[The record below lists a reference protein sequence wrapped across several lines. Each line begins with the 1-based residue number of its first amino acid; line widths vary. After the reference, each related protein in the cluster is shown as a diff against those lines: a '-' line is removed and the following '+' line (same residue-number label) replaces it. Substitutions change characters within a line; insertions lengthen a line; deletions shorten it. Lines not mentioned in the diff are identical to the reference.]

1 MAIQYEGNLKIANEK
16 NKDPKKR
23 RDKQAFISVFFFESF
38 TTLLKALHSVMYL
51 TLKSDQ

>member
-16 NKDPKKR
+16 NKDG
-23 RDKQAFISVFFFESF
+23 DKQAFISVFFFESF

-51 TLKSDQ
+51 TLKSNQ